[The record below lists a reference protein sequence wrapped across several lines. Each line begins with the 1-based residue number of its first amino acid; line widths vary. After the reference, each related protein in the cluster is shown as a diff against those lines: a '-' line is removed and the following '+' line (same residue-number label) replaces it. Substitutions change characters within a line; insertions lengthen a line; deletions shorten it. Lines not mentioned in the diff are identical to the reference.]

1 MRSRFEEKIASQL
14 KLEGVPFKYEPYSF
28 NYYVRVPNTV
38 CHDCSSRETFSQK
51 WYTPDFQLSDR
62 VYLEAKG
69 LFKADD
75 RKKMIA
81 CKELHPYIEWR
92 LVFMRDNKLS
102 KFSTT
107 RYSDWAL
114 QNNFKFNIA
123 RISDEWIE
131 EFKTNGI

>member
-1 MRSRFEEKIASQL
+1 MRSRFEEKIAAQL
-14 KLEGVPFKYEPYSF
+14 KTGGVRFKYEPCSF

-38 CHDCSSRETFSQK
+38 CHCCSSRETFSEK
-51 WYTPDFQLSDR
+51 WYTPDFQLNE
-62 VYLEAKG
+62 VLYLEAKG

-81 CKELHPYIEWR
+81 CKELHPHIEIR

-114 QNNFKFNIA
+114 QNNFQFNVG
-123 RISDEWIE
+123 RVSDDWLE